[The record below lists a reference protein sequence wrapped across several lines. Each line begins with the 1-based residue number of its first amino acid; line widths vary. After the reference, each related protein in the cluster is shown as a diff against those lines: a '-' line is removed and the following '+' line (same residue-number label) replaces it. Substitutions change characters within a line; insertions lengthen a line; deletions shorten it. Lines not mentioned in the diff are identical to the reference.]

1 MAMDDVIQSILD
13 IDKKASDKLA
23 EAEKNKLDAIKKAT
37 TEKNQMILDAEK
49 SAEDEIRQIEK
60 SEADK
65 ADARIRELKE
75 EQVRRV
81 SEMKKSFEK
90 NSAAWQEEI
99 FRRVISGN
107 NE

>member
-1 MAMDDVIQSILD
+1 MDDVIQSILD

-65 ADARIRELKE
+65 ADARIREFKD
-75 EQVRRV
+75 VFP
-81 SEMKKSFEK
+81 K
-90 NSAAWQEEI
+90 
-99 FRRVISGN
+99 
-107 NE
+107 

>member
-23 EAEKNKLDAIKKAT
+23 EARKQAGRYQKGYYR
-37 TEKNQMILDAEK
+37 KNQMILDAEK

-65 ADARIRELKE
+65 ADARIREFKE
-75 EQVRRV
+75 EEVRRV

-99 FRRVISGN
+99 FRKVISGN
-107 NE
+107 DE

>member
-65 ADARIRELKE
+65 ADARRRSSERSSRETTNDVITMTGKE
-75 EQVRRV
+75 GRQVENRRQIKRQ
-81 SEMKKSFEK
+81 KKS
-90 NSAAWQEEI
+90 
-99 FRRVISGN
+99 
-107 NE
+107 

>member
-37 TEKNQMILDAEK
+37 AEK

-65 ADARIRELKE
+65 ADARIREFKE
-75 EQVRRV
+75 EEVRRV

-99 FRRVISGN
+99 FRKVISGN
-107 NE
+107 DE

>member
-49 SAEDEIRQIEK
+49 APRT
-60 SEADK
+60 
-65 ADARIRELKE
+65 R
-75 EQVRRV
+75 
-81 SEMKKSFEK
+81 
-90 NSAAWQEEI
+90 
-99 FRRVISGN
+99 
-107 NE
+107 

>member
-1 MAMDDVIQSILD
+1 MDDVIQSILD

-60 SEADK
+60 AKPTRQTPASGS
-65 ADARIRELKE
+65 LK
-75 EQVRRV
+75 R
-81 SEMKKSFEK
+81 KKSDVFPK
-90 NSAAWQEEI
+90 
-99 FRRVISGN
+99 
-107 NE
+107 